1 MNTKFPENGGYV
13 IWVSAASSPYW
24 GFQQGWMKWLNGV
37 IDNVFTPDLFLEYL
51 NSA

>member
-13 IWVSAASSPYW
+13 IWVSTALGPYW
-24 GFQQGWMKWLNGV
+24 GFQQGWMKWLNWV
-37 IDNVFTPDLFLEYL
+37 IENASTPILFLDYL

>member
-1 MNTKFPENGGYV
+1 MNTKFPENGGNV
-13 IWVSAASSPYW
+13 IWVSTALGPYW